1 MTDKNGTNYRL
12 IEATKI
18 AGAAWVAHLERQVG
32 QWRFQDSYRLTK
44 KRSTNLVEYLGQ
56 STVDSWL
63 CGALGS
69 RSSRSRT
76 VPDSID
82 IGCERMFAY
91 PIGGS
96 TGVLLVGGS
105 KQNQGGVAQRIWRL
119 VASTFSKDETEEPEV
134 SPVVTDTL
142 VPAIQEGVPFDLPVA
157 LDKMIATIAQQ
168 VPCQGAWLAVR
179 RGDTLEIQ
187 SQWRAPQCKGISL
200 EMEANDVLREI
211 GKSRTGLRFERNGEG
226 WSDIPQAGIK
236 STTGAWGCVPLVVG
250 QRLIG
255 IVALWRL
262 RAFTEQEWR
271 QLVTLVARS
280 APSVEVIITF
290 TELSGHLRRL
300 AMLNDFVLTVSSG
313 QNIDQIARR
322 VFALLARAFQTE
334 ISSLYLMSTDE
345 RMVREYRN
353 DDGRVIV
360 NTAGLAG
367 HPMAE
372 LFKGG
377 HITRLNRDVNVE
389 TLFGSK
395 KAQEIM
401 LVPLRYR
408 GRTNG
413 MLTLEKSRAEDFS
426 VYDTHLITVIAG
438 HLAGLLE
445 YSRLREEAEARAGNL
460 GLIHEVVQEVI
471 GLLDK
476 QEVVQIT
483 AELLVQYFGYE
494 FAVILLVDEEKRATV
509 CGAGGTRAP
518 ESESLL
524 SEFSYL
530 ADSDRGGITRQVLL
544 TGESMLINDVNLSPL
559 YRSIEGWDAGSELCV
574 PLKDGERVIG
584 LMDIESS
591 SKNAFGQNDFMAL
604 ESLAGIL
611 SSVISNADQYQRSQE
626 SVRQLRQTQQELQTR
641 IEAQLEA
648 ERRLIQAEKLA
659 AVGEMAAG
667 IAHELNNP
675 LTTVTGFTELVLEEM
690 PDGEVSRSDLE
701 LVLREARRARDVVRR
716 LLDFSRRS
724 ESERTRVD
732 LNEVLDDVLSLT
744 THLMHTSGVHLDV
757 SLGKNLPW
765 VSVDRNQMKQVFL
778 NLFHNAL
785 QAMPTGGQ
793 LFIRSAARQRD
804 GRKWVT
810 ASITDTGAGIMPEDR
825 ERIFEPFF
833 TTKSSQGGTGLGLSV
848 TYGIVSDHGGEIEVE
863 SEVGQGTSFTVWL
876 PY

>member
-1 MTDKNGTNYRL
+1 VP
-12 IEATKI
+12 
-18 AGAAWVAHLERQVG
+18 AGL
-32 QWRFQDSYRLTK
+32 DL
-44 KRSTNLVEYLGQ
+44 
-56 STVDSWL
+56 
-63 CGALGS
+63 
-69 RSSRSRT
+69 
-76 VPDSID
+76 
-82 IGCERMFAY
+82 GCERLFAY
-91 PIGGS
+91 PIEGS
-96 TGVLLVGGS
+96 TGVLLVGALEQAGP
-105 KQNQGGVAQRIWRL
+105 AQRVWKL
-119 VASTFSKDETEEPEV
+119 VASTLSKEEAEEPEV
-134 SPVVTDTL
+134 SPVVTETL

-157 LDKMIATIAQQ
+157 LDRMLSSIAHQ

-179 RGDTLEIQ
+179 SGDTLEIQ
-187 SQWRAPQCKGISL
+187 SHWRSPHCKGVSL
-200 EMEANDVLREI
+200 GLDTNVVLQEI
-211 GKSRTGLRFERNGEG
+211 GKTRAGLRFERSDTG
-226 WSDIPQAGIK
+226 WESIPQIGIK
-236 STTGAWGCVPLVVG
+236 PTTGAWGCVPLVVG

-255 IVALWRL
+255 MIALWRL
-262 RAFTEQEWR
+262 RAFSDQEWR
-271 QLVTLVARS
+271 QLVELVARS

-290 TELSGHLRRL
+290 TELGGHLRRL

-345 RMVREYRN
+345 RMVREYHN
-353 DDGRVIV
+353 DDGKVVVEI
-360 NTAGLAG
+360 AGLVG
-367 HPMAE
+367 HPMAD

-377 HITRLNRDVNVE
+377 QIKRLSRDVDAEV
-389 TLFGSK
+389 LFGSEE
-395 KAQEIM
+395 AQEMM

-413 MLTLEKSRAEDFS
+413 LLTLEKAKAEEFS

-445 YSRLREEAEARAGNL
+445 YSRLREEAEARARNL

-494 FAVILLVDEEKRATV
+494 FAVILLVGENMKATV
-509 CGAGGTRAP
+509 CGVGGSRAP
-518 ESESLL
+518 SVELLL
-524 SEFSYL
+524 SEL
-530 ADSDRGGITRQVLL
+530 SDPAENGRGGITKHVLL
-544 TGESMLINDVNLSPL
+544 TGESILVNDVSQSPL
-559 YRSIEGWDAGSELCV
+559 YRSLEGWDAGSELCV
-574 PLKDGERVIG
+574 ALKDGGRIIG
-584 LMDIESS
+584 IMDIESS

-626 SVRQLRQTQQELQTR
+626 SVRQLRQTKQELQTR

-675 LTTVTGFTELVLEEM
+675 LTTVTGFTELVLDELSEGA
-690 PDGEVSRSDLE
+690 DNRSDLE
-701 LVLREARRARDVVRR
+701 LVLKEARRARDVVRR
-716 LLDFSRRS
+716 LLDFSRRT

-732 LNEVLDDVLSLT
+732 LNELLDDVISLT
-744 THLMHTSGVHLDV
+744 GHLMHTSGVQLDV
-757 SLGKNLPW
+757 ALGKNLPW

-785 QAMPTGGQ
+785 QAMPTGGK
-793 LFIRSAARQRD
+793 LIVRTGARQRD
-804 GRKWVT
+804 GRKWVI
-810 ASITDTGAGIMPEDR
+810 ASIKDTGIGIPPEHH

-833 TTKSSQGGTGLGLSV
+833 TTRSGQGGTGLGLSV

-863 SEVGQGTSFTVWL
+863 SEVGKGTSFIVWL

>member
-1 MTDKNGTNYRL
+1 MADKNGVKYRL
-12 IEATKI
+12 KEATQI
-18 AGAAWVAHLERQVG
+18 AEAAWVVQLERRVG
-32 QWRFQDSYRLTK
+32 TWEFQESYRMTK
-44 KRSTNLVEYLGQ
+44 TRASRLAEYLKRSP
-56 STVDSWL
+56 VDSWL

-69 RSSRSRT
+69 RSRRSRA
-76 VPDSID
+76 VPDGTNL
-82 IGCERMFAY
+82 GCNRLYAY
-91 PIGGS
+91 PIDGS
-96 TGVLLVGGS
+96 TGLLLVGGS
-105 KQNQGGVAQRIWRL
+105 EQTRGAHRLWKL
-119 VASTFSKDETEEPEV
+119 VAGTLSKGEAEEPEV
-134 SPVVTDTL
+134 SPVVTETL

-157 LDKMIATIAQQ
+157 LDRVLSTIAQQ
-168 VPCQGAWLAVR
+168 IPCQGAWLAIR
-179 RGDTLEIQ
+179 SGETLEIQ
-187 SQWRAPQCKGISL
+187 SHWRSPQCKGISL
-200 EMEANDVLREI
+200 GMDVNMVLQEI
-211 GKSRTGLRFERNGEG
+211 GNTRAGLRFDRGDAG
-226 WSDIPQAGIK
+226 WDEIPQVGIK

-255 IVALWRL
+255 MIALWRL
-262 RAFTEQEWR
+262 RSFSDQEWK
-271 QLVTLVARS
+271 QFVELVTRS

-290 TELSGHLRRL
+290 TELGGHLHRL

-345 RMVREYRN
+345 RVVREYYN
-353 DDGRVIV
+353 DNGKVV
-360 NTAGLAG
+360 VENAGLTG
-367 HPMAE
+367 HPLAE
-372 LFKGG
+372 IFKSGQ
-377 HITRLNRDVNVE
+377 ITRLSRDVEVE
-389 TLFGSK
+389 PLFGSEI
-395 KAQEIM
+395 AQEMM

-413 MLTLEKSRAEDFS
+413 LLTLEKSRAEEFS

-445 YSRLREEAEARAGNL
+445 YSRLREEAEARARNL

-494 FAVILLVDEEKRATV
+494 FAVILLVDEGMKAAV
-509 CGAGGTRAP
+509 CGASGSRAP
-518 ESESLL
+518 SVDLLL
-524 SEFSYL
+524 SEL
-530 ADSDRGGITRQVLL
+530 TDSIGNSRDGITKHVMT
-544 TGESMLINDVNLSPL
+544 TGESVLVNDVSRSPL
-559 YRSIEGWDAGSELCV
+559 YRPLEGWDAGSELCV
-574 PLKDGERVIG
+574 ALKDGERIIG
-584 LMDIESS
+584 IMDIESS
-591 SKNAFGQNDFMAL
+591 AKNAFGQNDFMAL

-611 SSVISNADQYQRSQE
+611 SSVISNADQYQRSQQT
-626 SVRQLRQTQQELQTR
+626 VRQLRQTQQELQTR

-675 LTTVTGFTELVLEEM
+675 LTTVTGFTELVLDELQE
-690 PDGEVSRSDLE
+690 DAESRPDLE
-701 LVLREARRARDVVRR
+701 LVLKESLRARDVVRR

-732 LNEVLDDVLSLT
+732 MNELMDDVVSLIG
-744 THLMHTSGVHLDV
+744 HLMHTSGVQLEVVLSND
-757 SLGKNLPW
+757 LPW
-765 VSVDRNQMKQVFL
+765 VSVDRNQIKQVFL

-785 QAMPTGGQ
+785 QAMPNGGQ
-793 LFIRSAARQRD
+793 LTVKTAARQRNN
-804 GRKWVT
+804 RKWVT
-810 ASITDTGAGIMPEDR
+810 ASIKDTGVGIPPEDR

-833 TTKSSQGGTGLGLSV
+833 TTRSGLGGTGLGLSV
-848 TYGIVSDHGGEIEVE
+848 TYGIISDHGGEIEIE
-863 SEVGQGTSFTVWL
+863 SEVGKGTIFIVWL

>member
-1 MTDKNGTNYRL
+1 MADINGVKYRL
-12 IEATKI
+12 KEATQI
-18 AGAAWVAHLERQVG
+18 AGAAWVVHLERRVG
-32 QWRFQDSYRLTK
+32 VWDFRVSYRMTK
-44 KRSTNLVEYLGQ
+44 ARTARLDEYLRRPP
-56 STVDSWL
+56 VDSWL

-69 RSSRSRT
+69 RSRRSRT
-76 VPDSID
+76 VPDGLD
-82 IGCERMFAY
+82 LGCNRLFAY
-91 PIGGS
+91 PINGS
-96 TGVLLVGGS
+96 TGVLLVGGTEQD
-105 KQNQGGVAQRIWRL
+105 KGAHRLWKL
-119 VASTFSKDETEEPEV
+119 VAGTMSKDEAEEPEV
-134 SPVVTDTL
+134 SPIVTETL

-157 LDKMIATIAQQ
+157 LDRVLSTIAQQ

-179 RGDTLEIQ
+179 SGETLEIQ
-187 SQWRAPQCKGISL
+187 SHWRSPQCKGISL
-200 EMEANDVLREI
+200 GMDANVVLQEI
-211 GKSRTGLRFERNGEG
+211 GKTRAGLRYDRGDSG
-226 WSDIPQAGIK
+226 WEEIPQIGIK

-255 IVALWRL
+255 MIALWRL
-262 RAFTEQEWR
+262 RSFSEQEWR
-271 QLVTLVARS
+271 QFVDLVTRS

-290 TELSGHLRRL
+290 TELGGHLRRL
-300 AMLNDFVLTVSSG
+300 ALLNDFVLTVSSG

-345 RMVREYRN
+345 RMVREYHN
-353 DDGRVIV
+353 DDGKV
-360 NTAGLAG
+360 NVENAGLAG

-372 LFKGG
+372 LFKSGQ
-377 HITRLNRDVNVE
+377 ITRLSRDVEVE
-389 TLFGSK
+389 SMFGSEIT
-395 KAQEIM
+395 QEMM

-413 MLTLEKSRAEDFS
+413 LLTLEKARAEEFS

-445 YSRLREEAEARAGNL
+445 YSRLREEAEARARNL

-494 FAVILLVDEEKRATV
+494 FAVILLVDEGMKAAV
-509 CGAGGTRAP
+509 CGASGSRAP
-518 ESESLL
+518 AVDLLMSE
-524 SEFSYL
+524 L
-530 ADSDRGGITRQVLL
+530 ADPAGNSRGGITKHVLT
-544 TGESMLINDVNLSPL
+544 TGDSVLVNDVSRSPL
-559 YRSIEGWDAGSELCV
+559 YRPLEGWDAESELCV
-574 PLKDGERVIG
+574 ALKDGERIIG
-584 LMDIESS
+584 IMDIESS
-591 SKNAFGQNDFMAL
+591 AKNAFGQNDFMAL

-611 SSVISNADQYQRSQE
+611 SSVISNADQYQRSQQT
-626 SVRQLRQTQQELQTR
+626 VRQLRQTQQELQTR

-675 LTTVTGFTELVLEEM
+675 LTTVTGFTELVLDELSEDADNR
-690 PDGEVSRSDLE
+690 PDLE
-701 LVLREARRARDVVRR
+701 LVLKESLRARDVVRR

-732 LNEVLDDVLSLT
+732 LNELMDDVVSLIG
-744 THLMHTSGVHLDV
+744 HLMHTSGVQLEV
-757 SLGKNLPW
+757 VLGKNLPW
-765 VSVDRNQMKQVFL
+765 VSVDRNQIKQVIL

-793 LFIRSAARQRD
+793 LTVKTATRQRNS
-804 GRKWVT
+804 RKWVT
-810 ASITDTGAGIMPEDR
+810 ASIKDTGVGIPPEDR

-833 TTKSSQGGTGLGLSV
+833 TTRSRQGGTGLGLSV
-848 TYGIVSDHGGEIEVE
+848 TYGIVSDHGGDIEVE
-863 SEVGQGTSFTVWL
+863 SVVGKGTIFTVWL

>member
-1 MTDKNGTNYRL
+1 MAEKNSVNSRL
-12 IEATKI
+12 KEATLI
-18 AGAAWVAHLERQVG
+18 TGAAWVAHLERQVG
-32 QWRFQDSYRLTK
+32 QWRFQDSYHLTK
-44 KRSTNLVEYLGQ
+44 QRTISLVDYLGQ
-56 STVDSWL
+56 PSVDAWL

-69 RSSRSRT
+69 RSSRSRS
-76 VPDSID
+76 VPAGLD
-82 IGCERMFAY
+82 IGCERLFAF
-91 PIGGS
+91 PIEGS
-96 TGVLLVGGS
+96 TGVLLVGGAE
-105 KQNQGGVAQRIWRL
+105 QNGMAQRVWKL
-119 VASTFSKDETEEPEV
+119 VASTLSRSEAEEPEV

-142 VPAIQEGVPFDLPVA
+142 VPAIQEGVPYDLSVA
-157 LDKMIATIAQQ
+157 LDKTIASIAQQ

-179 RGDTLEIQ
+179 RGDALEIQ
-187 SQWRAPQCKGISL
+187 AQWRTPQCKGVTLGL
-200 EMEANDVLREI
+200 ETNTILREI
-211 GKSRTGLRFERNGEG
+211 SKSRTGLHFDRNQKG
-226 WSDIPQAGIK
+226 WKNVPQVGLK
-236 STTGAWGCVPLVVG
+236 PTTGAWGCVPLVVG

-255 IVALWRL
+255 MVALWRL
-262 RAFTEQEWR
+262 RSFTDQEWR
-271 QLVTLVARS
+271 QLVLLVARS

-290 TELSGHLRRL
+290 TELGGHLRRL

-353 DDGRVIV
+353 DAGKVIV
-360 NTAGLAG
+360 NSAGLVG
-367 HPMAE
+367 HPMEE

-377 HITRLNRDVNVE
+377 QITRLNRDVNVE
-389 TLFGSK
+389 ALFGSEN
-395 KAQEIM
+395 AQEMM

-413 MLTLEKSRAEDFS
+413 LLTLEKSRAEEFS

-445 YSRLREEAEARAGNL
+445 YSRLREEAEARARNL
-460 GLIHEVVQEVI
+460 GLIHEVVQDVI

-476 QEVVQIT
+476 QGVVQIT

-494 FAVILLVDEEKRATV
+494 FAVILLVDEEKRASV
-509 CGAGGTRAP
+509 CGVGGSRAP
-518 ESESLL
+518 STETLLTEFASLANG
-524 SEFSYL
+524 EK
-530 ADSDRGGITRQVLL
+530 GGITQHVLL
-544 TGESMLINDVNLSPL
+544 TGESMLVNDVSQSPI
-559 YRSIEGWDAGSELCV
+559 YRSIKGWDAGSELCV
-574 PLKDGERVIG
+574 PLKDSGRVIG

-611 SSVISNADQYQRSQE
+611 SSVISNADQYQRSQHT
-626 SVRQLRQTQQELQTR
+626 VRQLRQTQQELQTR

-675 LTTVTGFTELVLEEM
+675 LTTVTGFTELVLDDLPE
-690 PDGEVSRSDLE
+690 DADNRADLE

-732 LNEVLDDVLSLT
+732 LNELVSDVLALT
-744 THLMHTSGVHLDV
+744 HHLMHTSGVQLEVD
-757 SLGKNLPW
+757 LGKNLPW

-778 NLFHNAL
+778 NLFHNAI

-793 LFIRSAARQRD
+793 LFIRTGTSQRD

-810 ASITDTGAGIMPEDR
+810 TSIRDTGAGISPELR

-833 TTKSSQGGTGLGLSV
+833 TTKSGQGGTGLGLSI
-848 TYGIVSDHGGEIEVE
+848 TYGIVSDHGGEIDVE
-863 SEVGQGTSFTVWL
+863 SEVDKGTCFTVSL

>member
-1 MTDKNGTNYRL
+1 MSDKNGVSYRL
-12 IEATKI
+12 KEATQI
-18 AGAAWVAHLERQVG
+18 AGASWVAHLERQVG
-32 QWRFQDSYRLTK
+32 EWRFQDSYRLTK
-44 KRSTNLVEYLGQ
+44 IRSSKLNNYLGQ
-56 STVDSWL
+56 ASVDSWL

-69 RSSRSRT
+69 RSSRSRK
-76 VPDSID
+76 VPNGID
-82 IGCERMFAY
+82 IGCERLFAF
-91 PIGGS
+91 PVGGS
-96 TGVLLVGGS
+96 TGVLLVGGTG
-105 KQNQGGVAQRIWRL
+105 QTGIAQRIWKL
-119 VASTFSKDETEEPEV
+119 VASTLSKDEAEEPEV
-134 SPVVTDTL
+134 SSVVTDTL
-142 VPAIQEGVPFDLPVA
+142 VPAIQEGVPYDLPVA
-157 LDKMIATIAQQ
+157 LDKMIASIAQH

-187 SQWRAPQCKGISL
+187 SQWRAPQCKGVSL
-200 EMEANDVLREI
+200 GMETNDVLGEI
-211 GKSRTGLRFERNGEG
+211 STSRTGLRFERNDKDWEKV
-226 WSDIPQAGIK
+226 PQVGLK

-255 IVALWRL
+255 MVALWRL
-262 RAFTEQEWR
+262 RAFTDQEWK
-271 QLVTLVARS
+271 QLVTLVVRS

-345 RMVREYRN
+345 RIVREYKN
-353 DDGRVIV
+353 DDGKVVV
-360 NTAGLAG
+360 NAAGLTG

-389 TLFGSK
+389 ALFGSA
-395 KAQEIM
+395 KAQEMM

-413 MLTLEKSRAEDFS
+413 LLTLEKSRAEEFS

-445 YSRLREEAEARAGNL
+445 YSRLREEAEARARNL

-494 FAVILLVDEEKRATV
+494 FTVIILVDEKQQATV
-509 CGAGGTRAP
+509 CGAGGSRAP
-518 ESESLL
+518 STKSML
-524 SEFSYL
+524 SEFSFL
-530 ADSDRGGITRQVLL
+530 ADSENGGITQHVLL
-544 TGESMLINDVNLSPL
+544 TGESMLVNDVSYSPL
-559 YRSIEGWDAGSELCV
+559 YRSIKGWDAGSELCV

-611 SSVISNADQYQRSQE
+611 SSVVSNADQYQRSQE
-626 SVRQLRQTQQELQTR
+626 TVRQLRQTQQELQTR
-641 IEAQLEA
+641 IAAQLEA
-648 ERRLIQAEKLA
+648 ERKLIQAEKLA

-675 LTTVTGFTELVLEEM
+675 LTTVTGFTELVLE
-690 PDGEVSRSDLE
+690 DLSDDDENRVDLG

-732 LNEVLDDVLSLT
+732 LNELLNDALSLT
-744 THLMHTSGVHLDV
+744 KHLMHTSGVQLEV
-757 SLGKNLPW
+757 TLGKKLPW

-785 QAMPTGGQ
+785 QAMPTGGE
-793 LFIRSAARQRD
+793 LIICTGTRQRE
-804 GRKWVT
+804 GKRWVT
-810 ASITDTGAGIMPEDR
+810 ASIKDTGEGITSEHQ

-833 TTKSSQGGTGLGLSV
+833 TTKSGQGGTGLGLSV

>member
-1 MTDKNGTNYRL
+1 MAEKNGVSYRL
-12 IEATKI
+12 KEATQI
-18 AGAAWVAHLERQVG
+18 AGASWVAHLERQVG
-32 QWRFQDSYRLTK
+32 QWKFQDSYHLTK
-44 KRSTNLVEYLGQ
+44 LRTVKLVDYLGQ
-56 STVDSWL
+56 PSVDAWL

-69 RSSRSRT
+69 RSSRSRA
-76 VPDSID
+76 VPEGLD
-82 IGCERMFAY
+82 IGCERLFAF
-91 PIGGS
+91 PIEGS
-96 TGVLLVGGS
+96 TGVLLVGGAD
-105 KQNQGGVAQRIWRL
+105 QNGMAQRVWKL
-119 VASTFSKDETEEPEV
+119 VASTLSKGDAEEPEV

-142 VPAIQEGVPFDLPVA
+142 VPAIQEGVPYDLPVA
-157 LDKMIATIAQQ
+157 LDKMIASIAQQ

-179 RGDTLEIQ
+179 RGDALEIQ
-187 SQWRAPQCKGISL
+187 AQWRTPQCKGVSL
-200 EMEANDVLREI
+200 GMETNDVLHEI
-211 GKSRTGLRFERNGEG
+211 SASRAGLRFERNQNG
-226 WSDIPQAGIK
+226 WKKIPQVGIRP
-236 STTGAWGCVPLVVG
+236 TTGAWGCVPLVVG

-255 IVALWRL
+255 MVALWRL
-262 RAFTEQEWR
+262 RAFTDQEWR

-290 TELSGHLRRL
+290 TELGGHLRRL

-345 RMVREYRN
+345 RMVREYKN
-353 DDGRVIV
+353 DDGRVVV
-360 NTAGLAG
+360 NTTGLVE
-367 HPMAE
+367 HPMAG

-377 HITRLNRDVNVE
+377 HITRLNRDVDVE
-389 TLFGSK
+389 ALFGSE
-395 KAQEIM
+395 KAQEMM

-413 MLTLEKSRAEDFS
+413 LLTMEKSRAEEFS

-445 YSRLREEAEARAGNL
+445 YSRLREEAEARARNL

-494 FAVILLVDEEKRATV
+494 FAVILLVDEDRRATV
-509 CGAGGTRAP
+509 CGAGGSRAP
-518 ESESLL
+518 TSEALL
-524 SEFSYL
+524 SEFSFL
-530 ADSDRGGITRQVLL
+530 AKSEKGGVTRHVLL
-544 TGESMLINDVNLSPL
+544 TGESMLVNDVNQSPI
-559 YRSIEGWDAGSELCV
+559 YRSLRGWDAGSELCV
-574 PLKDGERVIG
+574 PLKEGERVIG

-626 SVRQLRQTQQELQTR
+626 TVRQLRQMQQELQTR
-641 IEAQLEA
+641 VEAQLEA

-675 LTTVTGFTELVLEEM
+675 LTTVTGFTELVLDDLSEDAENR
-690 PDGEVSRSDLE
+690 PDLE

-732 LNEVLDDVLSLT
+732 LNELLDDVLSLT
-744 THLMHTSGVHLDV
+744 NHLMHTSGVQLKV

-778 NLFHNAL
+778 NLLHNAL
-785 QAMPTGGQ
+785 QAMPAGGQ
-793 LFIRSAARQRD
+793 LFVKTGARQRE

-810 ASITDTGAGIMPEDR
+810 ASIRDTGAGITPEHR

-833 TTKSSQGGTGLGLSV
+833 TTRSGQGGTGLGLSV
-848 TYGIVSDHGGEIEVE
+848 TYGIVTDHGGEIDVE
-863 SEVGQGTSFTVWL
+863 SEVGQGTSFTVCL

>member
-1 MTDKNGTNYRL
+1 MAEKNGVSYRL
-12 IEATKI
+12 KEAVQI
-18 AGAAWVAHLERQVG
+18 AGATWVVHLERKVG
-32 QWRFQDSYRLTK
+32 KWDFQDSYRITK
-44 KRSTNLVEYLGQ
+44 SRTSKLIEYLDRP
-56 STVDSWL
+56 TVDSWL

-69 RSSRSRT
+69 RSSRSRA
-76 VPDSID
+76 VPDGLEL
-82 IGCERMFAY
+82 GCERLFAY
-91 PIGGS
+91 PIEGS
-96 TGVLLVGGS
+96 TGVLLVGAIDQS
-105 KQNQGGVAQRIWRL
+105 GVAQRVWKL
-119 VASTFSKDETEEPEV
+119 VASTLSKDEAEEPQV

-157 LDKMIATIAQQ
+157 LDRMLSMIAQQ

-179 RGDTLEIQ
+179 SGETLEIQ
-187 SQWRAPQCKGISL
+187 SHWRTPQCKGI
-200 EMEANDVLREI
+200 VLGMDTNLVLHEI
-211 GKSRTGLRFERNGEG
+211 AKAQKGLRFDRGDPD
-226 WSDIPQAGIK
+226 WKDIPQIGIK

-255 IVALWRL
+255 MIALWRL
-262 RAFTEQEWR
+262 RSFSEQEWK
-271 QLVTLVARS
+271 QLIELVIRS

-290 TELSGHLRRL
+290 TELGGHLRRL

-322 VFALLARAFQTE
+322 VFALLARAFQAE
-334 ISSLYLMSTDE
+334 VSSLYLMSTDE
-345 RMVREYRN
+345 RMVREYHN
-353 DDGRVIV
+353 DEGKVV
-360 NTAGLAG
+360 VKTAGLAG
-367 HPMAE
+367 HAMAD

-377 HITRLNRDVNVE
+377 QITRLTRSVDVE
-389 TLFGSK
+389 LLFGSE
-395 KAQEIM
+395 KAQEMM

-413 MLTLEKSRAEDFS
+413 LLTLEKSRAEEFS

-445 YSRLREEAEARAGNL
+445 YSRLREEAEARARNL

-494 FAVILLVDEEKRATV
+494 FAVILLVDGDLKATV
-509 CGAGGTRAP
+509 CGVGGTRAP
-518 ESESLL
+518 SIDLLL
-524 SEFSYL
+524 SEL
-530 ADSDRGGITRQVLL
+530 SDPAENGRGGITRHVLL
-544 TGESMLINDVNLSPL
+544 SGESVLVNDVSQSPI
-559 YRSIEGWDAGSELCV
+559 YRSLEGWSAGSELCV
-574 PLKDGERVIG
+574 GLKDGDRIIG
-584 LMDIESS
+584 IMDIESS

-611 SSVISNADQYQRSQE
+611 SSVISNADQYQHSQE
-626 SVRQLRQTQQELQTR
+626 TVRQLRQTQQELQTR

-675 LTTVTGFTELVLEEM
+675 LTTVTGFTELVLEELSEDAGNR
-690 PDGEVSRSDLE
+690 PDLE
-701 LVLREARRARDVVRR
+701 LVLKEARRARDVVRR

-732 LNEVLDDVLSLT
+732 LNELLNDVLSLT
-744 THLMHTSGVHLDV
+744 GHLMHTSGVQLDV
-757 SLGKNLPW
+757 VLGKNLPW
-765 VSVDRNQMKQVFL
+765 VSADRNQMKQVFL

-785 QAMPTGGQ
+785 QSMPTGGQ
-793 LFIRSAARQRD
+793 LSIRTGTRQRT
-804 GRKWVT
+804 GRKWVI
-810 ASITDTGAGIMPEDR
+810 ASVIDTGMGISPEHR

-833 TTKSSQGGTGLGLSV
+833 TTRSGQGGTGLGLSV
-848 TYGIVSDHGGEIEVE
+848 SYGIVSDHGGEIEVD
-863 SEVGQGTSFTVWL
+863 SEVGKGTKFIVWL

>member
-1 MTDKNGTNYRL
+1 MADKNGVSYRL
-12 IEATKI
+12 KEATQI
-18 AGAAWVAHLERQVG
+18 AGASWVAHLERQVG
-32 QWRFQDSYRLTK
+32 QWQFQDSYHLSKSRTTK
-44 KRSTNLVEYLGQ
+44 LVSYLDQ
-56 STVDSWL
+56 PSVDSWL

-69 RSSRSRT
+69 RSSRSRA
-76 VPDSID
+76 VPDGFD
-82 IGCERMFAY
+82 FGCERLFAF
-91 PIGGS
+91 PIDGS
-96 TGVLLVGGS
+96 TGVLLVGGT
-105 KQNQGGVAQRIWRL
+105 KQNGVSQRVWKL
-119 VASTFSKDETEEPEV
+119 VASTLSKDEAEEPEV
-134 SPVVTDTL
+134 SSVVTETL
-142 VPAIQEGVPFDLPVA
+142 VPAIQEGMPYDLPVA
-157 LDKMIATIAQQ
+157 LDKMISTIAQQ

-179 RGDTLEIQ
+179 RGDILEIQ
-187 SQWRAPQCKGISL
+187 SQWRTPQCNGVML
-200 EMEANDVLREI
+200 DMEANEVLAEI
-211 GKSRTGLRFERNGEG
+211 SKSRKGLRFDRNSQE
-226 WSDIPQAGIK
+226 WEEIPQVGIK
-236 STTGAWGCVPLVVG
+236 STTGAWGCVPLFVG

-255 IVALWRL
+255 MVALWRL
-262 RAFTEQEWR
+262 RAFTDQEWK
-271 QLVTLVARS
+271 QLVALVARS

-290 TELSGHLRRL
+290 AELGGHLRRL

-353 DDGRVIV
+353 DNGKVV
-360 NTAGLAG
+360 MNSAGLAG

-377 HITRLNRDVNVE
+377 QITRLNRDVNVE
-389 TLFGSK
+389 ALFGSE
-395 KAQEIM
+395 KAQEMM

-413 MLTLEKSRAEDFS
+413 LLTLEKSRAEEFS
-426 VYDTHLITVIAG
+426 IYDTHLITVIAG

-445 YSRLREEAEARAGNL
+445 YSRLREEAEARARNL

-494 FAVILLVDEEKRATV
+494 FTVILLVDEENNATV
-509 CGAGGTRAP
+509 CGAGGSRAP
-518 ESESLL
+518 SAASLL
-524 SEFSYL
+524 SEFSFL
-530 ADSDRGGITRQVLL
+530 TDRETGGITRHVLD
-544 TGESMLINDVNLSPL
+544 TGESMLVNDVSLSPL
-559 YRSIEGWDAGSELCV
+559 YRSLKGWDAGSELCV

-611 SSVISNADQYQRSQE
+611 SSVISNADQYQHSQE

-648 ERRLIQAEKLA
+648 ERKLIQAEKLA

-675 LTTVTGFTELVLEEM
+675 LTTVTGFTELVLDDLPENGDNR
-690 PDGEVSRSDLE
+690 PDLE

-732 LNEVLDDVLSLT
+732 LNELLEDVLSLT
-744 THLMHTSGVHLDV
+744 NHLMRTNGVQLDV
-757 SLGKNLPW
+757 ALGKNLPW
-765 VSVDRNQMKQVFL
+765 VSVDRNQVKQVIL

-785 QAMPTGGQ
+785 QAMPTGGD
-793 LFIRSAARQRD
+793 LIVRTGTRQRRS
-804 GRKWVT
+804 RKWVT
-810 ASITDTGAGIMPEDR
+810 VSIKDTGAGITPEHQ

-833 TTKSSQGGTGLGLSV
+833 TTRSGQGGTGLGLSV
-848 TYGIVSDHGGEIEVE
+848 SYGIVADHGGEIEVE
-863 SEVGQGTSFTVWL
+863 SELGQGTCFTVWL

>member
-1 MTDKNGTNYRL
+1 MAEKNGVSYRL
-12 IEATKI
+12 KEATRI
-18 AGAAWVAHLERQVG
+18 AGASWVAYLERQVG
-32 QWRFQDSYRLTK
+32 QWKFQDSYRLTK
-44 KRSTNLVEYLGQ
+44 LRTTNLVDYLGQ
-56 STVDSWL
+56 PPVDAWL

-69 RSSRSRT
+69 RSSRSRA
-76 VPDSID
+76 VPDGLE
-82 IGCERMFAY
+82 IGCERLFAF
-91 PIGGS
+91 PIDGS
-96 TGVLLVGGS
+96 SGVLLVGGA
-105 KQNQGGVAQRIWRL
+105 KQDGIAQRVWKL
-119 VASTFSKDETEEPEV
+119 VASTLSKDEAEGPEV

-142 VPAIQEGVPFDLPVA
+142 VPAIQEGVPYDLPVA

-187 SQWRAPQCKGISL
+187 AQWRTPQLKGVSL
-200 EMEANDVLREI
+200 GLETNDVLREI
-211 GKSRTGLRFERNGEG
+211 SASRMGLHFERNQNG
-226 WSDIPQAGIK
+226 WKHIPQVGIK

-255 IVALWRL
+255 MVALWRL
-262 RAFTEQEWR
+262 RAFNDQEWR

-334 ISSLYLMSTDE
+334 VSSLYLMSTDE

-353 DDGRVIV
+353 DDGKVLAS
-360 NTAGLAG
+360 TAGLAE

-377 HITRLNRDVNVE
+377 QITRLNRDVDVE
-389 TLFGSK
+389 ALFGSE
-395 KAQEIM
+395 KAQEMM

-413 MLTLEKSRAEDFS
+413 LLTLEKSYAEEFS

-445 YSRLREEAEARAGNL
+445 YSRLREEAEARARNL

-494 FAVILLVDEEKRATV
+494 FAVILLVDDEKRATV
-509 CGAGGTRAP
+509 CGAGGSRVPAP
-518 ESESLL
+518 ESLF
-524 SEFSYL
+524 SEFSSF
-530 ADSDRGGITRQVLL
+530 ADSEDGGITRHILI
-544 TGESMLINDVNLSPL
+544 TGESMLVNDVNQSPI
-559 YRSIEGWDAGSELCV
+559 YRPLRGWDAGSELCV
-574 PLKDGERVIG
+574 PLKDGERVMG

-626 SVRQLRQTQQELQTR
+626 TVRQLRQTQQELQTR

-675 LTTVTGFTELVLEEM
+675 LTTVTGFTELVLDDLPEDAE
-690 PDGEVSRSDLE
+690 SRPDLE

-732 LNEVLDDVLSLT
+732 LNELLDDVLSLT
-744 THLMHTSGVHLDV
+744 HHLMHTSGVQLEV
-757 SLGKNLPW
+757 SLSKNLPW
-765 VSVDRNQMKQVFL
+765 VSVDRNQIKQVFL

-793 LFIRSAARQRD
+793 LFVRTGVRQRG
-804 GRKWVT
+804 GRKWVV
-810 ASITDTGAGIMPEDR
+810 ASIRDTGAGITPENK

-848 TYGIVSDHGGEIEVE
+848 TYGIVTDHGGEIDVE
-863 SEVGQGTSFTVWL
+863 SEVGCGTNFTVWL

>member
-1 MTDKNGTNYRL
+1 MANKNGTSYRL
-12 IEATKI
+12 KEATKI
-18 AGAAWVAHLERQVG
+18 AEASWVVHLERRVG
-32 QWRFQDSYRLTK
+32 QWEFQNSYRLTK

-56 STVDSWL
+56 SSVDSWL

-76 VPDSID
+76 VPDGID
-82 IGCERMFAY
+82 IGCERLYAF
-91 PIGGS
+91 PIEGS
-96 TGVLLVGGS
+96 SGVLLVGGE
-105 KQNQGGVAQRIWRL
+105 KQKQVGVAQRIWKL
-119 VASTFSKDETEEPEV
+119 VANTLSRDESEEPEV
-134 SPVVTDTL
+134 SPVVSDTL
-142 VPAIQEGVPFDLPVA
+142 VPAIQEGVPYDLPVA

-179 RGDTLEIQ
+179 RGDVLEIQ
-187 SQWRAPQCKGISL
+187 SQWRTPQCKGVSL

-211 GKSRTGLRFERNGEG
+211 GESHTGMRFERNEEG
-226 WSDIPQAGIK
+226 WSEIPQIGIK

-255 IVALWRL
+255 MVALWRL
-262 RAFTEQEWR
+262 RAFTEQEWK

-322 VFALLARAFQTE
+322 VFALLARAFKTE

-345 RMVREYRN
+345 RVVREYRN
-353 DDGRVIV
+353 DDGRVMV
-360 NTAGLAG
+360 NAAGLAG
-367 HPMAE
+367 HPMAD

-377 HITRLNRDVNVE
+377 HITRLNRDVSVE
-389 TLFGSK
+389 ALFGSE

-413 MLTLEKSRAEDFS
+413 LLTLEKSRAEEFS

-445 YSRLREEAEARAGNL
+445 YSRLREEAEARARNL

-509 CGAGGTRAP
+509 CGAGGSRAP
-518 ESESLL
+518 ASKSLL

-530 ADSDRGGITRQVLL
+530 VDNERGGITRQVLV
-544 TGESMLINDVNLSPL
+544 TGESMLVNDVSQSPL

-574 PLKDGERVIG
+574 PLKDGERVMG

-611 SSVISNADQYQRSQE
+611 SSVISNADQYQRSQAT
-626 SVRQLRQTQQELQTR
+626 VHQLRQTQQELQTR

-675 LTTVTGFTELVLEEM
+675 LTTVTGFTELVLDEMSDNEENR
-690 PDGEVSRSDLE
+690 PDLE

-732 LNEVLDDVLSLT
+732 LNELLDDVLSLT
-744 THLMHTSGVHLDV
+744 SHLMHTSGVHLDV
-757 SLGKNLPW
+757 ALSKNLPW

-793 LFIRSAARQRD
+793 LFIRSAARQRN

-810 ASITDTGAGIMPEDR
+810 ASIQDTGAGITPEHK

-833 TTKSSQGGTGLGLSV
+833 TTKSNQGGTGLGLSV
-848 TYGIVSDHGGEIEVE
+848 TYGIVADHGGEIEVE

>member
-1 MTDKNGTNYRL
+1 MTDKNGVSYRL
-12 IEATKI
+12 KEAIQI
-18 AGAAWVAHLERQVG
+18 AGATWVAHLERQMG
-32 QWRFQDSYRLTK
+32 QWTFHDSYHLTK
-44 KRSTNLVEYLGQ
+44 ARTFNLVEYLGQ
-56 STVDSWL
+56 QSVDAWL

-69 RSSRSRT
+69 RSSRSRA
-76 VPDSID
+76 VPEGLD
-82 IGCERMFAY
+82 IGCKRLFAY
-91 PIGGS
+91 PIEGS
-96 TGVLLVGGS
+96 TGVLLVGGTE
-105 KQNQGGVAQRIWRL
+105 QNGMAQRVWKL
-119 VASTFSKDETEEPEV
+119 VANTLSRDDAEEPVV
-134 SPVVTDTL
+134 SPVVSDTI
-142 VPAIQEGVPFDLPVA
+142 VPAIQEGVPYDLPVA
-157 LDKMIATIAQQ
+157 LDKMIASIAHQ

-187 SQWRAPQCKGISL
+187 AQWRSPQCKGVSLSL
-200 EMEANDVLREI
+200 ETNEVLHEI
-211 GKSRTGLRFERNGEG
+211 SRSRSGMRFDRNQKG
-226 WSDIPQAGIK
+226 WNTIPQAGLK
-236 STTGAWGCVPLVVG
+236 PTTGAWGCVPLVVG

-255 IVALWRL
+255 MVALWRL
-262 RAFTEQEWR
+262 RSFSDQEWK
-271 QLVTLVARS
+271 QLVNLVARS

-290 TELSGHLRRL
+290 TELGGHLRRL

-345 RMVREYRN
+345 RVVREYRN
-353 DDGRVIV
+353 DAGKVIV
-360 NTAGLAG
+360 NSAGFIG

-377 HITRLNRDVNVE
+377 HITRLNRTIDVE
-389 TLFGSK
+389 AFFGSK
-395 KAQEIM
+395 KAQEMM

-413 MLTLEKSRAEDFS
+413 LLTLEKSRAEEFS

-445 YSRLREEAEARAGNL
+445 YSRLREEAEARARNL

-471 GLLDK
+471 GLLNK
-476 QEVVQIT
+476 KEVVQIT

-494 FAVILLVDEEKRATV
+494 FAVILLVDENYRASV
-509 CGAGGTRAP
+509 CGAGGSRAP
-518 ESESLL
+518 SSEALL
-524 SEFSYL
+524 AEFSRL
-530 ADSDRGGITRQVLL
+530 IEGENGGITKHVLL
-544 TGESMLINDVNLSPL
+544 TGESLLVNDVSQSPI
-559 YRSIEGWDAGSELCV
+559 YRTIKGWDAGSELCV
-574 PLKDGERVIG
+574 SLKDGERVIG

-611 SSVISNADQYQRSQE
+611 SSVISNADQYQRSQLT
-626 SVRQLRQTQQELQTR
+626 VRELRQTQQELQTR

-648 ERRLIQAEKLA
+648 ERRLIQAEKMA

-675 LTTVTGFTELVLEEM
+675 LTTVTGFTELVLDDLPEGAEN
-690 PDGEVSRSDLE
+690 RADLE

-716 LLDFSRRS
+716 LLDFSRRT

-732 LNEVLDDVLSLT
+732 LNELLGDVLSLT
-744 THLMHTSGVHLDV
+744 NHLMHTSGVQLEV
-757 SLGKNLPW
+757 TLGKNLPW

-793 LFIRSAARQRD
+793 LYIRTIPRQRE

-810 ASITDTGAGIMPEDR
+810 VSITDTGFGISPEHR

-833 TTKSSQGGTGLGLSV
+833 TTKSAQGGTGLGLSI

-863 SEVGQGTSFTVWL
+863 SEVGKRTCFTVWL

>member
-1 MTDKNGTNYRL
+1 MTEKNGVGYRL
-12 IEATKI
+12 KEATQI
-18 AGAAWVAHLERQVG
+18 AGASWVAYLERQVG
-32 QWRFQDSYRLTK
+32 QWKFQNSYRLTK
-44 KRSTNLVEYLGQ
+44 SRMANLVDYLGQ
-56 STVDSWL
+56 SSVDAWL

-69 RSSRSRT
+69 RSSRSRR
-76 VPDSID
+76 VPENLEIS
-82 IGCERMFAY
+82 CERLFAF
-91 PIGGS
+91 PIEGS
-96 TGVLLVGGS
+96 SGVLLVGGA
-105 KQNQGGVAQRIWRL
+105 KQDGVAQRVWKL
-119 VASTFSKDETEEPEV
+119 VASTLSRDEAEGPEV

-142 VPAIQEGVPFDLPVA
+142 VPAIQEGVPYDLPVA

-187 SQWRAPQCKGISL
+187 AQWRTPQCKGVSL
-200 EMEANDVLREI
+200 SMETNDVLREI
-211 GKSRTGLRFERNGEG
+211 STSRAGLHFERNQNG
-226 WSDIPQAGIK
+226 WGHIPQIGIK
-236 STTGAWGCVPLVVG
+236 STTGSWGCVPLVVG

-255 IVALWRL
+255 MVALWRL
-262 RAFTEQEWR
+262 RAFNDQEWR
-271 QLVTLVARS
+271 QLVILVARS

-353 DDGRVIV
+353 DDGKVLV
-360 NTAGLAG
+360 TTTGLVE

-377 HITRLNRDVNVE
+377 QITRLNRDVDVE
-389 TLFGSK
+389 SLFGSE

-413 MLTLEKSRAEDFS
+413 LLTLEKSRAEEFS

-445 YSRLREEAEARAGNL
+445 YSRLREEAEARARNL

-509 CGAGGTRAP
+509 CGAGGSRAP
-518 ESESLL
+518 TSESLL
-524 SEFSYL
+524 SEFFFL
-530 ADSDRGGITRQVLL
+530 ANSKNGGITRHILL
-544 TGESMLINDVNLSPL
+544 TGESMLVNDVNQSPI
-559 YRSIEGWDAGSELCV
+559 YRPLKGWDAGSELCV
-574 PLKDGERVIG
+574 PLKDGDRVIG

-626 SVRQLRQTQQELQTR
+626 TVRQLRQTQQELQTR
-641 IEAQLEA
+641 IEAQLDA

-675 LTTVTGFTELVLEEM
+675 LTTVTGFTELVLDDLPEDAE
-690 PDGEVSRSDLE
+690 SRPDLE
-701 LVLREARRARDVVRR
+701 LVLREAKRARDVVRR

-732 LNEVLDDVLSLT
+732 LNELLDDVLSLT
-744 THLMHTSGVHLDV
+744 HHLMHTSGVQLEV
-757 SLGKNLPW
+757 SLSKNLPW

-793 LFIRSAARQRD
+793 LFVHTGARQRG
-804 GRKWVT
+804 GRKWVM
-810 ASITDTGAGIMPEDR
+810 ASIRDTGAGIAPENK

-848 TYGIVSDHGGEIEVE
+848 TYGIVTDHGGEIDVE
-863 SEVGQGTSFTVWL
+863 SEVGNGTNFTVWL

>member
-1 MTDKNGTNYRL
+1 MAEKSGVSYRL
-12 IEATKI
+12 KEAVQI
-18 AGAAWVAHLERQVG
+18 AGATWVVHFERVVG
-32 QWRFQDSYRLTK
+32 RWDFQASYRITK
-44 KRSTNLVEYLGQ
+44 GRTSNLIEYLSQ
-56 STVDSWL
+56 PAVDSWL

-69 RSSRSRT
+69 RSSRSRA
-76 VPDSID
+76 VPDGLEL
-82 IGCERMFAY
+82 GCERLFAF
-91 PIGGS
+91 PIDGS
-96 TGVLLVGGS
+96 TGVLLVGAADQSGM
-105 KQNQGGVAQRIWRL
+105 AQRVWKL
-119 VASTFSKDETEEPEV
+119 VASTLSKDEAEEPEV

-142 VPAIQEGVPFDLPVA
+142 VPAIQEGVPFDLPFA
-157 LDKMIATIAQQ
+157 LDRMLSTIAQQ

-179 RGDTLEIQ
+179 SGDTLEIQ
-187 SQWRAPQCKGISL
+187 SHWRTPQCKGISL
-200 EMEANDVLREI
+200 GMDTNVVLREI
-211 GKSRTGLRFERNGEG
+211 GKTRVGMRFDRDNPG
-226 WSDIPQAGIK
+226 WENIPQIGIK
-236 STTGAWGCVPLVVG
+236 PTTGAWGCVPLVVG

-255 IVALWRL
+255 MIAMWRL
-262 RAFTEQEWR
+262 RTFSDQEWM
-271 QLVTLVARS
+271 QLIELVVRS

-290 TELSGHLRRL
+290 TELGGHLRRL

-322 VFALLARAFQTE
+322 VFALLARAFQAE
-334 ISSLYLMSTDE
+334 VSSLYLMSTDE
-345 RMVREYRN
+345 RMVREHHN
-353 DDGRVIV
+353 DNGKVVV
-360 NTAGLAG
+360 NTTGLAG

-377 HITRLNRDVNVE
+377 QITRLSRSMDVDL
-389 TLFGSK
+389 LFGSE
-395 KAQEIM
+395 KAQEMM

-413 MLTLEKSRAEDFS
+413 LLTLEKSRAEGFS

-445 YSRLREEAEARAGNL
+445 YSRLREEAEARARNL

-494 FAVILLVDEEKRATV
+494 FAVIPLVNEEMKVTV
-509 CGAGGTRAP
+509 CGVGGSRAP
-518 ESESLL
+518 SVDLLL
-524 SEFSYL
+524 SELSNPTEN
-530 ADSDRGGITRQVLL
+530 GHGITRHVLL
-544 TGESMLINDVNLSPL
+544 TGESMLVNDVSQSPV
-559 YRSIEGWDAGSELCV
+559 YRPLEGWDAGSELCV
-574 PLKDGERVIG
+574 GLKDGERIIG
-584 LMDIESS
+584 FMDIESS

-626 SVRQLRQTQQELQTR
+626 TVRQLRQTQQELQTR

-675 LTTVTGFTELVLEEM
+675 LTTVTGFTELVLDELSEDASNR
-690 PDGEVSRSDLE
+690 PDLE
-701 LVLREARRARDVVRR
+701 LVLKEARRARDVVRR

-732 LNEVLDDVLSLT
+732 LNELLDDVLSLT
-744 THLMHTSGVHLDV
+744 GHLMHTSGVQLDV
-757 SLGKNLPW
+757 ALGRNLPW

-793 LFIRSAARQRD
+793 LFIKTGTRQRE
-804 GRKWVT
+804 GRKWVI
-810 ASITDTGAGIMPEDR
+810 ASIRDTGAGIAPEYR

-833 TTKSSQGGTGLGLSV
+833 TTRSGQGGTGLGLSV
-848 TYGIVSDHGGEIEVE
+848 SYGIVADHGGEIEVD
-863 SEVGQGTSFTVWL
+863 SEVGKGTNFIVWL

>member
-1 MTDKNGTNYRL
+1 
-12 IEATKI
+12 
-18 AGAAWVAHLERQVG
+18 
-32 QWRFQDSYRLTK
+32 
-44 KRSTNLVEYLGQ
+44 
-56 STVDSWL
+56 VDAWL

-69 RSSRSRT
+69 RSSRSRA
-76 VPDSID
+76 VPEGLD
-82 IGCERMFAY
+82 IGCERLFAF
-91 PIGGS
+91 PVGGS
-96 TGVLLVGGS
+96 TGVLLVGGKEQS
-105 KQNQGGVAQRIWRL
+105 GIAQRIWKL
-119 VASTFSKDETEEPEV
+119 VASTLAKDDAEEPEV
-134 SPVVTDTL
+134 SPVVTDTI
-142 VPAIQEGVPFDLPVA
+142 VPAIQEGVPYDLPVA
-157 LDKMIATIAQQ
+157 LDKVIATIAQQ

-187 SQWRAPQCKGISL
+187 AQWRSPHCKGVSLSL
-200 EMEANDVLREI
+200 ETNEVLHEI
-211 GKSRTGLRFERNGEG
+211 SRSRTGLRFERDQQG
-226 WSDIPQAGIK
+226 WQNIPQVGLK
-236 STTGAWGCVPLVVG
+236 QTTGAWGCVPLVVG

-255 IVALWRL
+255 MVAQWRL
-262 RAFTEQEWR
+262 RPFNDQEWK
-271 QLVTLVARS
+271 QFVTLVSRS

-345 RMVREYRN
+345 RVVREYKN
-353 DDGRVIV
+353 DDGKVIV
-360 NTAGLAG
+360 NSAGLVG

-377 HITRLNRDVNVE
+377 QITRLNRSLDVE
-389 TLFGSK
+389 SLFGSK

-413 MLTLEKSRAEDFS
+413 LLTLEKSRAEEFS

-445 YSRLREEAEARAGNL
+445 YSRLREEAEARARNL

-471 GLLDK
+471 GLLNK
-476 QEVVQIT
+476 KEVVQIT

-494 FAVILLVDEEKRATV
+494 FAVILLVDDDHRATV
-509 CGAGGTRAP
+509 CGAGGSRAP
-518 ESESLL
+518 SGDALL
-524 SEFSYL
+524 KEFTRLTDGEGS
-530 ADSDRGGITRQVLL
+530 GITKHVLL
-544 TGESMLINDVNLSPL
+544 TGESLLVNDVSQSPL
-559 YRSIEGWDAGSELCV
+559 YRTIQGWDAGSELCV
-574 PLKDGERVIG
+574 SLKDGDRIIG

-611 SSVISNADQYQRSQE
+611 SSVISNADQYQRSQLT
-626 SVRQLRQTQQELQTR
+626 VRELRQTQQELQTR

-675 LTTVTGFTELVLEEM
+675 LTTVTGFTELVLEDLPGDAE
-690 PDGEVSRSDLE
+690 SRPDLE

-732 LNEVLDDVLSLT
+732 LNELLGDVLSLT
-744 THLMHTSGVHLDV
+744 NHLLHTSGIQLDV
-757 SLGKNLPW
+757 SMGKHLPW
-765 VSVDRNQMKQVFL
+765 VSVDRNQMKQVIL
-778 NLFHNAL
+778 NLFHNAI
-785 QAMPTGGQ
+785 QAMPMGGQ
-793 LFIRSAARQRD
+793 LIVRTAPRQRS

-810 ASITDTGAGIMPEDR
+810 LSIKDTGAGIAPEYR

-833 TTKSSQGGTGLGLSV
+833 TTKSAQGGTGLGLSI

-863 SEVGQGTSFTVWL
+863 SDIGQGTCFSVWL

>member
-1 MTDKNGTNYRL
+1 MEDKNGVSYRL
-12 IEATKI
+12 KEAVQI
-18 AGAAWVAHLERQVG
+18 AGATWVAHLERRMG
-32 QWRFQDSYRLTK
+32 QWNFQVSYRLTK
-44 KRSTNLVEYLGQ
+44 VRTSRLMEYLGG
-56 STVDSWL
+56 SSVDSWL

-69 RSSRSRT
+69 RSSRSRA
-76 VPDSID
+76 VPIGLDL
-82 IGCERMFAY
+82 GCERLFAF
-91 PIGGS
+91 PIDGS
-96 TGVLLVGGS
+96 TGVLLVGAAE
-105 KQNQGGVAQRIWRL
+105 QAGVAQRVWKL
-119 VASTFSKDETEEPEV
+119 VASTLSKNEAEEPEV

-157 LDKMIATIAQQ
+157 LDRMLSSIAQQ

-179 RGDTLEIQ
+179 SGDALEIQ
-187 SQWRAPQCKGISL
+187 SHWRTPQCKGVS
-200 EMEANDVLREI
+200 MGMDTNVVLQKI
-211 GKSRTGLRFERNGEG
+211 GTTLAGLRFERGNDG
-226 WSDIPQAGIK
+226 WEDIPQIGIK

-255 IVALWRL
+255 MIALWRL
-262 RAFTEQEWR
+262 RAFTDQEWK
-271 QLVTLVARS
+271 QLVELVVRS

-290 TELSGHLRRL
+290 TQLGGHLRRL

-345 RMVREYRN
+345 RMVREYHN
-353 DDGRVIV
+353 DDGKVVIE
-360 NTAGLAG
+360 NAGLAG
-367 HPMAE
+367 HPMAD

-377 HITRLNRDVNVE
+377 QITRLSRDLDVE
-389 TLFGSK
+389 SLFGSE
-395 KAQEIM
+395 KAQEMM

-413 MLTLEKSRAEDFS
+413 LLTLEKVRADEFS

-445 YSRLREEAEARAGNL
+445 YSRLREEAEARARNL

-494 FAVILLVDEEKRATV
+494 FAVILLVDEEMKATV
-509 CGAGGTRAP
+509 CGVGGSRAP
-518 ESESLL
+518 SVDLLFSEL
-524 SEFSYL
+524 SYPV
-530 ADSDRGGITRQVLL
+530 DDGKGGITRHVLL
-544 TGESMLINDVNLSPL
+544 TGESILVNDVSQSPI
-559 YRSIEGWDAGSELCV
+559 YRPLKGWGAGSELCV
-574 PLKDGERVIG
+574 GLKDGERIIG
-584 LMDIESS
+584 IMDIESS
-591 SKNAFGQNDFMAL
+591 IKNAFGQNDFMAL

-626 SVRQLRQTQQELQTR
+626 TVRQLQQTQQELQTR
-641 IEAQLEA
+641 IKAQLEA
-648 ERRLIQAEKLA
+648 ERKLIQAEKLA

-675 LTTVTGFTELVLEEM
+675 LTTVTGFTELVLDEI
-690 PDGEVSRSDLE
+690 PDDSEIRVDLG
-701 LVLREARRARDVVRR
+701 LVLKEARRARDVVRR
-716 LLDFSRRS
+716 LLDFSRSS

-732 LNEVLDDVLSLT
+732 LNELLDDVLSLT
-744 THLMHTSGVHLDV
+744 NHLMRTSGVQLDV
-757 SLGKNLPW
+757 TLGKKLPW

-785 QAMPTGGQ
+785 QAMPSGGQ
-793 LFIRSAARQRD
+793 LFVQTGASQRG
-804 GRKWVT
+804 GRKWVSV
-810 ASITDTGAGIMPEDR
+810 SITDTGDGISPEDR

-833 TTKSSQGGTGLGLSV
+833 TTRSGQGGTGLGLSV
-848 TYGIVSDHGGEIEVE
+848 TYGIVSDHGGEIDVE
-863 SEVGQGTSFTVWL
+863 SEVGKGTNFTVRL

>member
-1 MTDKNGTNYRL
+1 MTDKNGVSYRL
-12 IEATKI
+12 KEATQI
-18 AGAAWVAHLERQVG
+18 AGATWVAHLERQVG
-32 QWRFQDSYRLTK
+32 QWMFHDSYRLTK
-44 KRSTNLVEYLGQ
+44 LRTSNLVDFLGQ
-56 STVDSWL
+56 PSVDAWL

-69 RSSRSRT
+69 RSSRSRA
-76 VPDSID
+76 VPEGLD
-82 IGCERMFAY
+82 IGCVRLFAY
-91 PIGGS
+91 PIEGS
-96 TGVLLVGGS
+96 AGVLLVGGTE
-105 KQNQGGVAQRIWRL
+105 QNGVAQRVWKL
-119 VASTFSKDETEEPEV
+119 VASTLSKDDAEEPEV
-134 SPVVTDTL
+134 SPVVTETI
-142 VPAIQEGVPFDLPVA
+142 VPAIQEGVPYDLPVA
-157 LDKMIATIAQQ
+157 LDKMIASIAQQ

-187 SQWRAPQCKGISL
+187 AQWRSPQCKGVSLSMETNEVLHEIS
-200 EMEANDVLREI
+200 R
-211 GKSRTGLRFERNGEG
+211 SRSGLHFERNQRA
-226 WSDIPQAGIK
+226 WNNIPQAGLK
-236 STTGAWGCVPLVVG
+236 LTTGAWGCVPLVVG
-250 QRLIG
+250 KRLIG
-255 IVALWRL
+255 MVALWRL
-262 RAFTEQEWR
+262 RAFSDQEWKH
-271 QLVTLVARS
+271 LVTLVARS

-290 TELSGHLRRL
+290 TELGGHLRRL

-345 RMVREYRN
+345 RVVREYKN
-353 DDGRVIV
+353 DDGKVIV
-360 NTAGLAG
+360 NSAGLIG

-372 LFKGG
+372 LFKEGQ
-377 HITRLNRDVNVE
+377 ITRLNRNIDVE
-389 TLFGSK
+389 ALFGSK
-395 KAQEIM
+395 KALEIM

-413 MLTLEKSRAEDFS
+413 LLTLEKSRAEEFS

-445 YSRLREEAEARAGNL
+445 YSRLREEAEARARNL

-494 FAVILLVDEEKRATV
+494 FAVILLVDEENRATV
-509 CGAGGTRAP
+509 CGAGGSRAP
-518 ESESLL
+518 SGNALL
-524 SEFSYL
+524 SEFS
-530 ADSDRGGITRQVLL
+530 RITNGENGGITKHVLL
-544 TGESMLINDVNLSPL
+544 TGESLLVNDVSQSPM
-559 YRSIEGWDAGSELCV
+559 YRTIKGWDAGSELCV
-574 PLKDGERVIG
+574 SLKDGERVIG

-611 SSVISNADQYQRSQE
+611 SSVISNADQYQRSQLT
-626 SVRQLRQTQQELQTR
+626 VRELRQTQQELQTR

-648 ERRLIQAEKLA
+648 ERRLIQAEKMA

-675 LTTVTGFTELVLEEM
+675 LTTVAGFTELVLDDLPEAAE
-690 PDGEVSRSDLE
+690 SRPDLE

-732 LNEVLDDVLSLT
+732 LNELLGDVLSLT
-744 THLMHTSGVHLDV
+744 NHLMHTSGIQLEVT
-757 SLGKNLPW
+757 LGKSLPW

-778 NLFHNAL
+778 NLFHNAI

-793 LFIRSAARQRD
+793 LFIRTAPRQRD

-810 ASITDTGAGIMPEDR
+810 VSIKDTGAGITPEHR

-833 TTKSSQGGTGLGLSV
+833 TTKSAQGGTGLGLSI
-848 TYGIVSDHGGEIEVE
+848 TYGIVSDHAGEIDVE
-863 SEVGQGTSFTVWL
+863 SEVGKGTCFTVWL

>member
-1 MTDKNGTNYRL
+1 MTEKNGVNYRL
-12 IEATKI
+12 KEATQI
-18 AGAAWVAHLERQVG
+18 AGASWVAYLERQVG
-32 QWRFQDSYRLTK
+32 QWRFQNSYRLSK
-44 KRSTNLVEYLGQ
+44 LRIANLVDYLGQ
-56 STVDSWL
+56 SSVDAWL

-69 RSSRSRT
+69 RSSRSRA
-76 VPDSID
+76 VPDD
-82 IGCERMFAY
+82 LKIGCGRLFAF
-91 PIGGS
+91 PIEGS
-96 TGVLLVGGS
+96 SGVLLVGGE
-105 KQNQGGVAQRIWRL
+105 KQDGVAQRVWKL
-119 VASTFSKDETEEPEV
+119 VASTLSKDEAEGPEV
-134 SPVVTDTL
+134 SSVVTDTL

-157 LDKMIATIAQQ
+157 LDKMIASIAQQ

-187 SQWRAPQCKGISL
+187 AQWRTPQCKGVSL
-200 EMEANDVLREI
+200 GMDTNDVLHAI
-211 GKSRTGLRFERNGEG
+211 SVSRAGLHFERKQNGWEN
-226 WSDIPQAGIK
+226 IPQVGLK

-255 IVALWRL
+255 MVALWRL
-262 RAFTEQEWR
+262 RAFTDQEWR
-271 QLVTLVARS
+271 QLATLVARS

-313 QNIDQIARR
+313 KNIDQIARR

-353 DDGRVIV
+353 DDGKVLV
-360 NTAGLAG
+360 NTAGLVE

-377 HITRLNRDVNVE
+377 QITRLNRDADVE
-389 TLFGSK
+389 ALFGSE
-395 KAQEIM
+395 KAQEMM

-413 MLTLEKSRAEDFS
+413 LLTLEKSRAEEFS

-445 YSRLREEAEARAGNL
+445 YSRLREEAEARARNL

-509 CGAGGTRAP
+509 CGAGGSCAP
-518 ESESLL
+518 TSESLL
-524 SEFSYL
+524 SEFFFL
-530 ADSDRGGITRQVLL
+530 ANGENGGITRHILL
-544 TGESMLINDVNLSPL
+544 TGESMLVNDVNQSSI
-559 YRSIEGWDAGSELCV
+559 YRSLKGWDAGSELCV

-626 SVRQLRQTQQELQTR
+626 TVRTLRQTQQELQTR

-675 LTTVTGFTELVLEEM
+675 LTTVTGFTELVLDDLPEDAE
-690 PDGEVSRSDLE
+690 SRPDLE
-701 LVLREARRARDVVRR
+701 LVLREAKRARDVVRR

-732 LNEVLDDVLSLT
+732 LNELLDDVLSLT
-744 THLMHTSGVHLDV
+744 NHLMHTSGVQLEA

-778 NLFHNAL
+778 NLLHNAL

-793 LFIRSAARQRD
+793 LFIRTGARQRG

-810 ASITDTGAGIMPEDR
+810 ASIRDTGAGITPEHK

-833 TTKSSQGGTGLGLSV
+833 TTRSSQGGTGLGLSV
-848 TYGIVSDHGGEIEVE
+848 TYGIITDHGGEIDVE
-863 SEVGQGTSFTVWL
+863 SEVDCGTNFTVWL

>member
-1 MTDKNGTNYRL
+1 MTDKNGVGYRL
-12 IEATKI
+12 KEATQI
-18 AGAAWVAHLERQVG
+18 AGATWVAHLERQVG
-32 QWRFQDSYRLTK
+32 QWNFQDSFRLTK
-44 KRSTNLVEYLGQ
+44 TRSANLVDYLGQ
-56 STVDSWL
+56 SSVDSWL

-69 RSSRSRT
+69 RSSRSRS
-76 VPDSID
+76 VPDGVE
-82 IGCERMFAY
+82 IGCERLFAF

-96 TGVLLVGGS
+96 TGVLLVGG
-105 KQNQGGVAQRIWRL
+105 VAQNSTAQRVWKL
-119 VASTFSKDETEEPEV
+119 VADTLSKDDAEEPEV
-134 SPVVTDTL
+134 LPVVTDTL
-142 VPAIQEGVPFDLPVA
+142 VPAIQEGVPYDLPVA
-157 LDKMIATIAQQ
+157 LDKMIASIAQQ

-187 SQWRAPQCKGISL
+187 SQWRAPQCKGASL
-200 EMEANDVLREI
+200 GMETNDVLREI
-211 GKSRTGLRFERNGEG
+211 SKSRTGLRFER
-226 WSDIPQAGIK
+226 SDKDWEKIPQVGIK

-255 IVALWRL
+255 MVALWRL
-262 RAFTEQEWR
+262 RAFSDQEWR
-271 QLVTLVARS
+271 QLLALVVRS

-345 RMVREYRN
+345 RMVREYKN
-353 DDGRVIV
+353 DDGRVVV

-377 HITRLNRDVNVE
+377 QITRLNREMSVE
-389 TLFGSK
+389 ALFGSA

-413 MLTLEKSRAEDFS
+413 LLTLEKSRAEEFS

-445 YSRLREEAEARAGNL
+445 YSRLREEAEARARNL

-494 FAVILLVDEEKRATV
+494 FTVILLVDEKKEAVV
-509 CGAGGTRAP
+509 CGAGGSRAP
-518 ESESLL
+518 SAELLL

-530 ADSDRGGITRQVLL
+530 ADGEQGGITQHVLL
-544 TGESMLINDVNLSPL
+544 TGESMLVNDVSHSPL
-559 YRSIEGWDAGSELCV
+559 YRSIKGWDAGSELCV

-611 SSVISNADQYQRSQE
+611 SSVVSNADQYQRSQE
-626 SVRQLRQTQQELQTR
+626 TVRQLQQTQQELQTR
-641 IEAQLEA
+641 IAAQLEA

-675 LTTVTGFTELVLEEM
+675 LTTVTGFTELVLDDLPE
-690 PDGEVSRSDLE
+690 DGANRPDLE
-701 LVLREARRARDVVRR
+701 LSHNHVVLAPVPQP
-716 LLDFSRRS
+716 RS
-724 ESERTRVD
+724 RTRRPIH
-732 LNEVLDDVLSLT
+732 S
-744 THLMHTSGVHLDV
+744 
-757 SLGKNLPW
+757 PRW
-765 VSVDRNQMKQVFL
+765 
-778 NLFHNAL
+778 A
-785 QAMPTGGQ
+785 
-793 LFIRSAARQRD
+793 
-804 GRKWVT
+804 
-810 ASITDTGAGIMPEDR
+810 
-825 ERIFEPFF
+825 
-833 TTKSSQGGTGLGLSV
+833 
-848 TYGIVSDHGGEIEVE
+848 
-863 SEVGQGTSFTVWL
+863 
-876 PY
+876 

>member
-1 MTDKNGTNYRL
+1 MTDKNGTSYRL
-12 IEATKI
+12 QEATKI

-32 QWRFQDSYRLTK
+32 QWKFQDSYRLSK
-44 KRSTNLVEYLGQ
+44 KRTSNLMDYLGQ
-56 STVDSWL
+56 SSVDSWL

-69 RSSRSRT
+69 RSSRSRK
-76 VPDSID
+76 VPDGID
-82 IGCERMFAY
+82 VGCERLFAF

-96 TGVLLVGGS
+96 TGVLLVGGEMH
-105 KQNQGGVAQRIWRL
+105 KQNGVAQRVWKL
-119 VASTFSKDETEEPEV
+119 VASTLSRDESDEPEV

-142 VPAIQEGVPFDLPVA
+142 VPAIQEGVPFDLPAA

-179 RGDTLEIQ
+179 RGDILEIQ
-187 SQWRAPQCKGISL
+187 SQWRAPQCKGVTL
-200 EMEANDVLREI
+200 EMETNEVLSEI
-211 GKSRTGLRFERNGEG
+211 GKSRTGMRFDRNEKD
-226 WSDIPQAGIK
+226 WEKIPPAGIK

-255 IVALWRL
+255 MVALWRL
-262 RAFTEQEWR
+262 RAFTEQEWK
-271 QLVTLVARS
+271 QLVTLVSRS

-313 QNIDQIARR
+313 SNIDQIARR

-353 DDGRVIV
+353 DDGMVV
-360 NTAGLAG
+360 VKTAGLLG

-377 HITRLNRDVNVE
+377 HITRLNRDVSVE
-389 TLFGSK
+389 SLFGSE

-413 MLTLEKSRAEDFS
+413 LLTLEKSRAEEFS

-445 YSRLREEAEARAGNL
+445 YSRLREEAEARARNL

-494 FAVILLVDEEKRATV
+494 FAVILLVDEKKQAIV
-509 CGAGGTRAP
+509 CGAGGSRAP
-518 ESESLL
+518 SSDSLL

-530 ADSDRGGITRQVLL
+530 TDSEKGGITRQVLL
-544 TGESMLINDVNLSPL
+544 TGESMLVNDVSQSPL
-559 YRSIEGWDAGSELCV
+559 YRTIKGWDAGSELCV

-591 SKNAFGQNDFMAL
+591 SKNAFGQNDYMAL

-626 SVRQLRQTQQELQTR
+626 TVRQLRQTQQELQTR

-675 LTTVTGFTELVLEEM
+675 LTTVTGFTELVLDEM
-690 PDGEVSRSDLE
+690 SDGETIRPDLE

-732 LNEVLDDVLSLT
+732 LNELLDDVLSLT
-744 THLMHTSGVHLDV
+744 NHLMHTSGVHLDV
-757 SLGKNLPW
+757 SLSKNLPW

-793 LFIRSAARQRD
+793 LFIRSAARQRG

-810 ASITDTGAGIMPEDR
+810 ASLRDTGAGITPEHQG
-825 ERIFEPFF
+825 RIFEPFF
-833 TTKSSQGGTGLGLSV
+833 TTKSGQGGTGLGLSV
-848 TYGIVSDHGGEIEVE
+848 SYGIISDHGGEIEVE
-863 SEVGQGTSFTVWL
+863 SEIGEGTKFTVWL

>member
-1 MTDKNGTNYRL
+1 
-12 IEATKI
+12 
-18 AGAAWVAHLERQVG
+18 
-32 QWRFQDSYRLTK
+32 
-44 KRSTNLVEYLGQ
+44 
-56 STVDSWL
+56 
-63 CGALGS
+63 
-69 RSSRSRT
+69 
-76 VPDSID
+76 
-82 IGCERMFAY
+82 
-91 PIGGS
+91 
-96 TGVLLVGGS
+96 
-105 KQNQGGVAQRIWRL
+105 
-119 VASTFSKDETEEPEV
+119 
-134 SPVVTDTL
+134 
-142 VPAIQEGVPFDLPVA
+142 
-157 LDKMIATIAQQ
+157 
-168 VPCQGAWLAVR
+168 
-179 RGDTLEIQ
+179 
-187 SQWRAPQCKGISL
+187 
-200 EMEANDVLREI
+200 
-211 GKSRTGLRFERNGEG
+211 
-226 WSDIPQAGIK
+226 
-236 STTGAWGCVPLVVG
+236 VVG

-255 IVALWRL
+255 MIALWRL
-262 RAFTEQEWR
+262 RSFNDQEWK
-271 QLVTLVARS
+271 QLVELVGRS

-290 TELSGHLRRL
+290 TELGGHLRRL

-345 RMVREYRN
+345 RMVREYHN
-353 DDGRVIV
+353 DDGRVV
-360 NTAGLAG
+360 VENAGLAG
-367 HPMAE
+367 HPMGD

-377 HITRLNRDVNVE
+377 QMKRLSRSLDVE
-389 TLFGSK
+389 SLFGSE
-395 KAQEIM
+395 KAQEMM

-413 MLTLEKSRAEDFS
+413 LLTMEKSKAEGFS

-445 YSRLREEAEARAGNL
+445 YSRLREEAEARARNL

-494 FAVILLVDEEKRATV
+494 FAVILLVDEKMNGTV
-509 CGAGGTRAP
+509 CGVGGSRAP
-518 ESESLL
+518 SVDSLL
-524 SEFSYL
+524 TELSHPAENG
-530 ADSDRGGITRQVLL
+530 RGGITQHVLL
-544 TGESMLINDVNLSPL
+544 TGESVLVNDVNQSPL
-559 YRSIEGWDAGSELCV
+559 YRPLEGWDAGSELCV
-574 PLKDGERVIG
+574 GLKDGDRIIG
-584 LMDIESS
+584 IMDIESS

-611 SSVISNADQYQRSQE
+611 TSVISNADQYQRSQE
-626 SVRQLRQTQQELQTR
+626 TVRQLRQTQQELQTR

-675 LTTVTGFTELVLEEM
+675 LTTVTGFTELVLDELPEDADNR
-690 PDGEVSRSDLE
+690 PDLE
-701 LVLREARRARDVVRR
+701 LVLKEARRARDVVRR

-732 LNEVLDDVLSLT
+732 INELLDDVLSLT
-744 THLMHTSGVHLDV
+744 GHLMHTSGVQLEV
-757 SLGKNLPW
+757 VLGKKLPW

-785 QAMPTGGQ
+785 QAMPTGGK
-793 LFIRSAARQRD
+793 LIVKTSTRQRE
-804 GRKWVT
+804 GRKWVI
-810 ASITDTGAGIMPEDR
+810 ASIKDTGVGISLEYR

-833 TTKSSQGGTGLGLSV
+833 TTRSGQGGTGLGLSV
-848 TYGIVSDHGGEIEVE
+848 SYGIVSDHGGEIEVD
-863 SEVGQGTSFTVWL
+863 SEVGKGTSFIVWL

>member
-1 MTDKNGTNYRL
+1 MTKKNGISYRL
-12 IEATKI
+12 KEATQI

-32 QWRFQDSYRLTK
+32 QWTFQDSYRLTK
-44 KRSTNLVEYLGQ
+44 LRTSNLVEYLSQ
-56 STVDSWL
+56 PSVDAWL

-69 RSSRSRT
+69 RSSRSRG
-76 VPDSID
+76 VPEGLD
-82 IGCERMFAY
+82 IGCERLFAF
-91 PIGGS
+91 PIEGS
-96 TGVLLVGGS
+96 TGVLLVGGVD
-105 KQNQGGVAQRIWRL
+105 QNGLAQRVWKL
-119 VASTFSKDETEEPEV
+119 VASTLSKQDAEEPEV
-134 SPVVTDTL
+134 SPVVTEAI

-168 VPCQGAWLAVR
+168 VPCQGAWLGVR

-187 SQWRAPQCKGISL
+187 AQWRSPHSKGISL
-200 EMEANDVLREI
+200 SLETNEVLREI
-211 GKSRTGLRFERNGEG
+211 SRSRSGMHFERNQLA
-226 WSDIPQAGIK
+226 WSSIPQAGLK
-236 STTGAWGCVPLVVG
+236 PTTGAWGCVPLVVG
-250 QRLIG
+250 RRLIG
-255 IVALWRL
+255 MVALWRL
-262 RAFTEQEWR
+262 RPFSDQEWR
-271 QLVTLVARS
+271 QLVTLVMRS

-313 QNIDQIARR
+313 HNIDQIARR

-353 DDGRVIV
+353 DAGKVVV
-360 NTAGLAG
+360 NSAGLVG

-377 HITRLNRDVNVE
+377 HITRLNRSTDVE
-389 TLFGSK
+389 ELFGSK
-395 KAQEIM
+395 KAQEMM

-413 MLTLEKSRAEDFS
+413 LLTLEKSRAEEFS

-445 YSRLREEAEARAGNL
+445 YSRLREEAEARARNL

-471 GLLDK
+471 GLLNK

-494 FAVILLVDEEKRATV
+494 FAVILLVDKDNKATV
-509 CGAGGTRAP
+509 CGAGGSRAP
-518 ESESLL
+518 SGNALLLEFLRLTDSENS
-524 SEFSYL
+524 
-530 ADSDRGGITRQVLL
+530 GITKHVLL
-544 TGESMLINDVNLSPL
+544 TGESLLINDVSQSPL
-559 YRSIEGWDAGSELCV
+559 YRTIKGWDAGSELCV
-574 PLKDGERVIG
+574 SLKDGDRVIG

-611 SSVISNADQYQRSQE
+611 SSVISNADQYQRSQLT
-626 SVRQLRQTQQELQTR
+626 VRELRQTQQELQTR

-675 LTTVTGFTELVLEEM
+675 LTTVTGFTELVLEELTEDAKFR
-690 PDGEVSRSDLE
+690 PDLE

-732 LNEVLDDVLSLT
+732 LNELLGDVLSLT
-744 THLMHTSGVHLDV
+744 NHLMHTSGIQVEV
-757 SLGKNLPW
+757 TLGKNLPW

-778 NLFHNAL
+778 NLFHNAI

-793 LFIRSAARQRD
+793 LFIRTNPRQSA

-810 ASITDTGAGIMPEDR
+810 VSIKDTGAGIAPEHL
-825 ERIFEPFF
+825 ERVFEPFF
-833 TTKSSQGGTGLGLSV
+833 TTKSTQGGTGLGLSI

-863 SEVGQGTSFTVWL
+863 SEVGKGTCFTVWL